1 MTGMT
6 PVAVMSVVIGPRP
19 RPRPRARMMVVSH
32 LKPIL
37 SETVSSLGQMVCTF
51 YNDSRTDLS
60 FPVFRAP

>member
-19 RPRPRARMMVVSH
+19 RPRARMMVVSH

-37 SETVSSLGQMVCTF
+37 PETVSSLGQMVCTF